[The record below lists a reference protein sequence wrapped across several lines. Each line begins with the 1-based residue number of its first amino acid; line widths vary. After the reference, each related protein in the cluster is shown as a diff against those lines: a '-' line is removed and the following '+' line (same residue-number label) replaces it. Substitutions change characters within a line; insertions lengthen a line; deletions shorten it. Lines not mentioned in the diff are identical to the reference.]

1 MPKQYMKNQIT
12 MKENNMNT
20 RIKKKHAK
28 ATQMNKMNES
38 GYRMSDAALSV
49 YAFTGFQSW
58 LPFYL
63 KHKKRYHACINAAI
77 KTNACVR

>member
-1 MPKQYMKNQIT
+1 MSTYIRRSKHPERKD
-12 MKENNMNT
+12 MNK

-49 YAFTGFQSW
+49 YALTGFQSW

-63 KHKKRYHACINAAI
+63 KKI
-77 KTNACVR
+77 KSVIAHVLMLL

>member
-1 MPKQYMKNQIT
+1 
-12 MKENNMNT
+12 MKENDMNT

-49 YAFTGFQSW
+49 YALTGFQSW

-63 KHKKRYHACINAAI
+63 KNKKRYHACINAFI